1 MATDI
6 GKIFEKQLEQ
16 VFNRLKETHLLGWHK
31 FADSASSG
39 GAFVQ
44 EQPAD
49 YLLAPPPQGKDPAR
63 MLFLEAKASEKH
75 RRLQK
80 AMLRPAQRGAIH
92 YYGELLGQTY
102 IVLFWDVEGRRL
114 EMWDG
119 AEALSDDRKKQPL
132 MVWESISAGTK
143 LDIEKAAEA
152 LAMDMPPASETL
164 ARYKEL
170 HP

>member
-1 MATDI
+1 MSTDI
-6 GKIFEKQLEQ
+6 GKIFEKQLEK
-16 VFNRLKETHLLGWHK
+16 VFNRLKGTHLLGWHK
-31 FADSASSG
+31 FADSASAG

-49 YLLAPPPQGKDPAR
+49 YLLAPPPQGEEPAK

-92 YYGELLGQTY
+92 FYGELLGQTY

-114 EMWDG
+114 ELWDG
-119 AEALSDDRKKQPL
+119 IVALSDRRDKQP
-132 MVWESISAGTK
+132 MQVWESISVGTK
-143 LDIEKAAEA
+143 LDIEKVAEA
-152 LAMDMPPASETL
+152 LAMDMPPATVTL